1 MQQRFLSLP
10 PFTFCSPPPDGLTE
24 MGLFWWLTIFSIA
37 TRTFMTFYS
46 VPHMS
51 LGAELTSD
59 YDERTL
65 LSSVRMVLQ
74 LLGMFAVLI
83 GGPIIFFGAT
93 ADYEN
98 GQLNPDA
105 YPPFAMAGF
114 FIMVIGVWVSALGT
128 HSQIK
133 NLPQPGPEDHFSPER
148 CSAMSSRH
156 SEFPRLLQSLP
167 LRSSPV

>member
-1 MQQRFLSLP
+1 ASFYFLFAP
-10 PFTFCSPPPDGLTE
+10 PAGLTE

-65 LSSVRMVLQ
+65 LSSIRMVLQ

-93 ADYEN
+93 SDYDN
-98 GQLNPDA
+98 GQLDPDA

-133 NLPQPGPEDHFSPER
+133 TYRNRARKIAFHPDQ
-148 CSAMSSRH
+148 CSVTSLRH
-156 SEFPRLLQSLP
+156 LVFPRLRLSLP
-167 LRSSPV
+167 PRSSPA